1 VLLSGV
7 YFPYWVTTDTFTPF
21 ALVGGAALWL
31 AAEATR
37 RHAHSVRLAAM
48 AAVLAGLAQWIRP
61 DAALLLVA
69 PLVALAWTCRAW
81 AQPRHRRLRALVP
94 VGLAYAAGLA
104 PWLIRNWQTWGALTP
119 PGTGAAL
126 WLRDYDDLFA
136 FAALPSFARW
146 RAAGLGTALLARP
159 SALLANL
166 GVLGQPLLYYLVP
179 LTLFGLWRL
188 RRRREFWPVLAYVVA
203 LYLVFSLVFPF
214 QGVRGGLFHSLAAAV
229 PFLAVWTV
237 VGLEGAVSA
246 AARRRRWIEPQA
258 QQVFAGALLAF
269 SAISSVYFLALQ
281 TTRWDA
287 RLVAYQQIAGL
298 LARQVS
304 PDARVLVVDPPG
316 FWYASGR
323 EAAVIPSD
331 GFGALRSAAAA
342 FDVRYLVVEES
353 GPAYLAPLWAG
364 TAAVPG
370 FTCIGQTEQA
380 SVYAVDPSGAQPA
393 AACPPISGHD

>member
-1 VLLSGV
+1 
-7 YFPYWVTTDTFTPF
+7 
-21 ALVGGAALWL
+21 
-31 AAEATR
+31 
-37 RHAHSVRLAAM
+37 M

-69 PLVALAWTCRAW
+69 PLVALAGERGASGQRTGRCRLW
-81 AQPRHRRLRALVP
+81 ELLP
-94 VGLAYAAGLA
+94 VGLASTAGLT
-104 PWLIRNWQTWGALTP
+104 PWLIRNWQTWGTLTP
-119 PGTGAAL
+119 PGAGAAL

-146 RAAGLGTALLARP
+146 RAAGLGAALLVRL

-188 RRRREFWPVLAYVVA
+188 RRRREYWPVLAYVVA

-214 QGVRGGLFHSLAAAV
+214 QGVRGGLFHSLAAAL
-229 PFLAVWTV
+229 PLLAVWTV
-237 VGLEGAVSA
+237 VGLEGAVGA
-246 AARRRRWIEPQA
+246 AARRRHWIEPRA
-258 QQVFAGALLAF
+258 QSVFAGALLAF
-269 SAISSVYFLALQ
+269 SVISSIYFLSLQ
-281 TTRWDA
+281 TSRWDE
-287 RLVAYQQIAGL
+287 RLVAYQEVAGL
-298 LARQVS
+298 LARQA
-304 PDARVLVVDPPG
+304 PLDARVLVVDPPG

-323 EAAVIPSD
+323 EAVVIPSD
-331 GFGALRSAAAA
+331 GFGALLSAAAA
-342 FDVRYLVVEES
+342 FDARYLVVEAS

-370 FTCIGQTEQA
+370 FTCVGQTEQA

-393 AACPPISGHD
+393 VACPPIPGRD